1 MSTIINAINSTSYP
15 VYMAGPILLSSSDLI
30 NLSTTAK
37 LLIAAPASGLAN
49 IPFFI
54 MCESSTGTAYSGG
67 STVNI
72 VNGSNTNIT
81 TSTLF
86 LGVAGSSVIN
96 GGSVIVSGATT
107 ATYSNLN
114 GQGTYLFGGTMSGGN
129 QTVQVWIKYFILP
142 LV

>member
-1 MSTIINAINSTSYP
+1 MTTNNAINNSSYP
-15 VYMAGPILLSSSDLI
+15 VNMAGPILLSSSDLI
-30 NLSTTAK
+30 NLSTTSK
-37 LLIAAPASGLAN
+37 LLIAAPGANLAN

-54 MCESSTGTAYSGG
+54 MCESSTGTSYSGG

-72 VNGSNTNIT
+72 VNGSNANIT

-96 GGSVIVSGATT
+96 GGSVIVSGSTT
-107 ATYSNLN
+107 STYTILN
-114 GQGTYLFGGTMSGGN
+114 NQGTYLFGGSMAGGN